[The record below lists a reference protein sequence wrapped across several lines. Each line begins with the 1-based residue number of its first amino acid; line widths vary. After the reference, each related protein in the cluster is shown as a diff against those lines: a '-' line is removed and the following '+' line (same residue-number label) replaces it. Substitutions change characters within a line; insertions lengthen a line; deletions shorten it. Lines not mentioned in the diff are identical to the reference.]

1 MKQKIILLNQKNR
14 KDNIFPVELR
24 KLFAKSELFGEE
36 FFNYKDGKTNQSL
49 SPIVMTKQGMV
60 GIVAQGQEGM
70 NILTKELENLIAF
83 IEKSALFT
91 GFELK
96 SNELSGYYSEK
107 PYKYSI
113 KSYVVACSL
122 TEERIFKNLPKSE
135 QVAFLK
141 IKIER
146 DIKRYATRWGID
158 LVDEDLR
165 IFVSEDSLVDENY
178 SYMVHQSK
186 QDGYKKSIMVIR
198 NMRFVANLKI
208 NGFWALGRFS
218 SSGNGRLWYER

>member
-1 MKQKIILLNQKNR
+1 MKQKIILLNQKDR
-14 KDNIFPVELR
+14 KNSIFPVELR
-24 KLFAKSELFGEE
+24 KLFAKSELFGEA
-36 FFNYKDGKTNQSL
+36 FFNYKGGKTNQYL
-49 SPIVMTKQGMV
+49 SPIIMTKQGKV

-70 NILTKELENLIAF
+70 DILVEELANLTTF
-83 IEKSALFT
+83 IEESDLFT
-91 GFELK
+91 GFEFK
-96 SNELSGYYSEK
+96 SNDLSGYYSEK

-122 TEERIFKNLPKSE
+122 TEERTFKDLPKSE

-141 IKIER
+141 VKIER

-186 QDGYKKSIMVIR
+186 QDGYKKSMMVIR
-198 NMRFVANLKI
+198 NMSLVANLKI